1 MQLAASQKS
10 RLYLI
15 MPLDWDS
22 YSDSPFFSAL
32 FASNNWIWGTRIRG
46 KIDLFLVLTFYI
58 FDSLKFVYVCY
69 SIPFKIYTKLFSV

>member
-46 KIDLFLVLTFYI
+46 NLRIFNSRATKTRRTFLFDVLKQCDRAGGAATYQQ
-58 FDSLKFVYVCY
+58 
-69 SIPFKIYTKLFSV
+69 